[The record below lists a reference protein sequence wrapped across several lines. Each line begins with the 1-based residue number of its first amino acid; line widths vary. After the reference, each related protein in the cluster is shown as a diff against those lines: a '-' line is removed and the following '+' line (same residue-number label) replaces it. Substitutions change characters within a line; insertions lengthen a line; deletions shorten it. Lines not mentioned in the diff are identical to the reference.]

1 MGVTGDTTD
10 AGLPRLGSWTRTMN
24 EAEGMQLL
32 DLAEDG
38 LRVADWAA
46 IAHDELPF
54 PKADRRNDHIR
65 LVRRTLLD
73 LDADEADPDA
83 RIVASPYLLAFQ
95 SGNGR
100 RRRDLLWGR
109 FALDRPWCLRAM
121 QALVLPALAEADEP
135 LAARDADLVPAPA
148 WDAFVDQNVLPTGD
162 VARRKTVTEIHRL
175 LDRLGSLQKVGGNTH
190 YETRAR
196 HARPDPLAF
205 AHLVVLQ
212 MRRDARTEAPETW
225 FLHQSEPALL
235 FAVSEAE
242 SRRAIELGVEHGL
255 FARSTL
261 AGVPRL
267 RLPSMGEG

>member
-1 MGVTGDTTD
+1 MSDDTTPE
-10 AGLPRLGSWTRTMN
+10 GLPRLGSWTRTIN

-38 LRVADWAA
+38 LRVSDWAT

-54 PKADRRNDHIR
+54 SKANRRNDHIR

-73 LDADEADPDA
+73 LDGDEADPDA
-83 RIVASPYLLAFQ
+83 RILASPYLLAFQ
-95 SGNGR
+95 AGNGR
-100 RRRDLLWGR
+100 RRRDLFWGR
-109 FALDRPWCLRAM
+109 FALHRPWCLRAM

-135 LAARDADLVPAPA
+135 LASRDADLVPGPA
-148 WDAFVDQNVLPTGD
+148 WDAFIDVNLKSTGD
-162 VARRKTVTEIHRL
+162 VARRKTITEIHRL
-175 LDRLGSLQKVGGNTH
+175 LAHLGSVEKVGGNTD

-212 MRRDARTEAPETW
+212 LRRDARTEAPEDW
-225 FLHQSEPALL
+225 FLRRSEPALL
-235 FAVSEAE
+235 FAAAE
-242 SRRAIELGVEHGL
+242 SIGRRAIELGVEHDL

-267 RLPSMGEG
+267 RLPALGEG